1 MKITPIGK
9 TYTAFKSAEN
19 TAVLKKTPV
28 SASNEMPNNTD
39 NDKNPIKKGFEQLDA
54 IKATVS
60 AGIGFGLYAL
70 YYLSKEGFAFES
82 MFDTAMNIAQK
93 NESKTK
99 RALIPLMYIGSIALV
114 FAGFV
119 GILAAAYTAFNAPKA
134 MYNGKINAF
143 KKEKEMDLYIKGNKV
158 EKELYNQM
166 NEAAKNADSEQKK
179 ELKLQ
184 YAKLKAAKNVVPD
197 FVQMKPIN

>member
-1 MKITPIGK
+1 
-9 TYTAFKSAEN
+9 
-19 TAVLKKTPV
+19 
-28 SASNEMPNNTD
+28 
-39 NDKNPIKKGFEQLDA
+39 
-54 IKATVS
+54 
-60 AGIGFGLYAL
+60 
-70 YYLSKEGFAFES
+70 

-119 GILAAAYTAFNAPKA
+119 GVLAAAYTAFNAPKA